1 MKLEIIMNKILFI
14 IQRIKKMNNNYLG
27 LRREES
33 LLLIMSLLGLN
44 YEDVFIYNIILLTE
58 FDFYLLVIQLNL
70 S

>member
-33 LLLIMSLLGLN
+33 LLLIMLLLGLN
-44 YEDVFIYNIILLTE
+44 YEDVFI
-58 FDFYLLVIQLNL
+58 
-70 S
+70 